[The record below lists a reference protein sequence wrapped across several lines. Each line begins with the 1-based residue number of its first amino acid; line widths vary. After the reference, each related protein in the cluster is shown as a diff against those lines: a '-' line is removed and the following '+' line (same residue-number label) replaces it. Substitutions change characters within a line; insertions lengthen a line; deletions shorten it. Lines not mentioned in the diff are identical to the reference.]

1 MENLHNFDENKLK
14 KKNKMFRFLFCVI
27 TCVFVI
33 VFLLAFCNFTDK
45 YGKIPA
51 IETLSSQDKFFYVL
65 LNEGKP
71 IEIQYNYNQ
80 VTNSEI
86 YLLYNKNI
94 YSIKTDVKM
103 FFTSGRLRT
112 LVYDFDEESINN
124 AQVFFEN
131 IISNIENELDERFIA
146 EIDMLN
152 CKAEW
157 KYSEGARSES
167 IEFYIENNK
176 ASIIVMFQY

>member
-1 MENLHNFDENKLK
+1 MRKRK
-14 KKNKMFRFLFCVI
+14 K
-27 TCVFVI
+27 
-33 VFLLAFCNFTDK
+33 VFLISSALILIIAFMLAVCNFTDK

-51 IETLSSQDKFFYVL
+51 MGNLSSQDKIFYVL

-71 IEIQYNYNQ
+71 MEIQYNNNQ
-80 VTNSEI
+80 ITSPEVC
-86 YLLYNKNI
+86 LLYNKNI

-112 LVYDFDEESINN
+112 LVYDFDEDSINDE
-124 AQVFFEN
+124 QVFFEN
-131 IISNIENELDERFIA
+131 IISSIENELDESFTK

-157 KYSEGARSES
+157 SYSEGARSEN

-176 ASIIVMFQY
+176 ASIIVRFQY